1 MKTATL
7 GTAVLLIAGIVGSAL
22 AHHSLAVNFDQ
33 GSEIT
38 IEGRL
43 TDVAWRNP
51 HSHLRVVVPD
61 TGGMEWLVEFG
72 AINTMNRRGF
82 ETDRFVAGDLIT
94 VTGWP
99 GYRDRTMYYL
109 EATLEDGTRLI
120 CAGDSCAP
128 ER

>member
-1 MKTATL
+1 MKSAAL
-7 GTAVLLIAGIVGSAL
+7 VFGVLVVGSAL

-33 GSEIT
+33 SREVT

-51 HSHLRVVVPD
+51 HSHLRVATPD
-61 TGGMEWLVEFG
+61 IGGTEWLVEFG
-72 AINTMNRRGF
+72 AINTMRRLDF
-82 ETDRFVAGDLIT
+82 ETDRFVAGELISI
-94 VTGWP
+94 TGWP
-99 GYRDRTMYYL
+99 GHRERTMYYL

-120 CAGDSCAP
+120 CAGPSCSP